1 MAASD
6 ALHPVQFRRDTTDR
20 DLDSKDRMLSGDY
33 VNDVY
38 DPNDLREDQYERLGK
53 DAVQVDAKAERKAMR
68 IS

>member
-6 ALHPVQFRRDTTDR
+6 ALHPVQFRRDNADR
-20 DLDSKDRMLSGDY
+20 DLDSKDRLRSGDY
-33 VNDVY
+33 VNEVY